1 MSVWRF
7 MGIWR
12 RSGCSQDGF
21 AEIAKEVGAADDSG
35 EAAAAE
41 LDGLIGDWSVM
52 SCQRSQAPG

>member
-1 MSVWRF
+1 

-21 AEIAKEVGAADDSG
+21 AKIAKEVGAADDSG

-41 LDGLIGDWSVM
+41 LGGLIGDWSVM